1 VLHPR
6 HKLSYFKTAGWED
19 EWIKTAEAL
28 VRDEFERSYMYIQDV
43 EDTPAISMTANDS
56 NTVRFLML
64 SILIQYNDCILEYVR
79 QYSRTCPSQAH

>member
-1 VLHPR
+1 MLHPR

-19 EWIKTAEAL
+19 EWIKTVEAL

-43 EDTPAISMTANDS
+43 EDTPATISTTADDS

-64 SILIQYNDCILEYVR
+64 SISIQRTDCILEYV
-79 QYSRTCPSQAH
+79 